1 MLERRRA
8 RFVETRKLADGTTAF
23 YFCIPNYYRKL
34 GCKIPNEPL
43 GTSYEAACGEDGKG
57 GRAAMLSALFD
68 EWNDQRTGEPIEQE
82 KIARY
87 GTIDWLFR
95 QYKTE
100 KAYTEKVSPR
110 SRPDYE
116 RIMQMI
122 CDTVGKSGRRIG
134 DRQIGEV
141 TPRAADKIYEKI
153 INGPSGLRLRQGEKV
168 VGLCRKVWRI
178 MRRLHPELFDKKH
191 PNPWDD
197 FTLKSRT
204 KSKKH
209 AVTREEVYKFAWGC
223 IAEGPP
229 EPAAVAVICFEWLQR
244 PENVVAGLLTWPD
257 YRSKKWPH
265 AVRIEHHKNKALVW
279 HPLEETI
286 DGEIV
291 KFYAEAEDILI
302 HLPKLGIPMIMRKI
316 AKGEGKG
323 TAKLWSYPGMEKI
336 VQTLRKKIEGVSELF
351 TLDACRH
358 GGMTE
363 LEEAELTEGQGRA
376 LSGHRTAQAYRG
388 YAKETMQRA
397 LAATRKRHAHLL
409 AQRQL
414 EEQSGTEF
422 PNGGRNPFP
431 NGPEK
436 PRGNKAVSV
445 NNSVS

>member
-1 MLERRRA
+1 MLERRRP
-8 RFVETRKLADGTTAF
+8 RFVEVRRLADGSLAF
-23 YFCIPNYYRKL
+23 YFCIPKYYRKL
-34 GCKIPNEPL
+34 GCEIANEPL
-43 GTSYEAACGEDGKG
+43 GTNYEAACGQDGKE
-57 GRAAMLSALFD
+57 GRAATLNALFD
-68 EWNDQRTGEPIEQE
+68 EWNDRRKGEPIEQG

-134 DRQIGEV
+134 ERQIREV

-153 INGPSGLRLRQGEKV
+153 INGPNGLRLRQGEKV

-204 KSKKH
+204 KNKKH

-223 IAEGPP
+223 IKQGRP

-265 AVRIEHHKNKALVW
+265 AVRIEHHKNRALVW
-279 HPLEETI
+279 HPLEESVDAETI
-286 DGEIV
+286 R
-291 KFYAEAEDILI
+291 FYAEAEDILS
-302 HLPKLGIPMIMRKI
+302 HLPKLGIPMIMRRI
-316 AKGEGKG
+316 ERGERKGD
-323 TAKLWSYPGMEKI
+323 AKLWSYPGMEKL
-336 VQTLRKKIEGVSELF
+336 VQQLRKKIEGVSELF

-363 LEEAELTEGQGRA
+363 LEEAELTDGQGRA
-376 LSGHRTAQAYRG
+376 LSGHKTAQAYRG

-409 AQRQL
+409 AQKQF
-414 EEQSGTEF
+414 EEH
-422 PNGGRNPFP
+422 
-431 NGPEK
+431 
-436 PRGNKAVSV
+436 KADETHHSEAKR
-445 NNSVS
+445 SLTA